1 MRRRLSLVL
10 VAIFVVLAVVAS
22 YLYLSPRNRVADR
35 IASTG
40 PERDSLA
47 RVDSAARADAREE
60 VDTMCLASRIGL
72 PCDPR

>member
-10 VAIFVVLAVVAS
+10 VAILVVLAVVAS
-22 YLYLSPRNRVADR
+22 YQYLLRRNRAPDR

-47 RVDSAARADAREE
+47 RLDSAARADARQEA
-60 VDTMCLASRIGL
+60 DTMCFASRIGL
-72 PCDPR
+72 PCNPF

>member
-10 VAIFVVLAVVAS
+10 VAILVVLAGVAS
-22 YLYLSPRNRVADR
+22 HHYLSPRTRGANR

-40 PERDSLA
+40 PARDSLA
-47 RVDSAARADAREE
+47 SLDTTARADARQEA
-60 VDTMCLASRIGL
+60 DTMCFASRIGL

>member
-10 VAIFVVLAVVAS
+10 VAVLVVLAVLAS
-22 YLYLSPRNRVADR
+22 TYYLSPRTRGADR

-40 PERDSLA
+40 AVRDSLA
-47 RVDSAARADAREE
+47 GVDSAARADARQQ
-60 VDTMCLASRIGL
+60 VDTMCFASRIGL